1 MEKYALVLSGG
12 GARGAYE
19 IGVWQALR
27 ELEIPIHI
35 VTGTSVGALN
45 GCLVAQ
51 DRFDDAIK
59 IWEEMETHKV
69 FDVAENDRLRKFN
82 TGTTGLEEV
91 IRTYADEELLRKSD
105 IEFGLVTVQFP
116 DMIPHELFV
125 DEIPEGMLHDMVR
138 ASASFFPA
146 LATTDI
152 DGLKFMDGG
161 YHDVMPV
168 DLAMQKNPDHM
179 IAVYLDGAGK
189 LNRKS
194 VELAKENLKSFH
206 LIQCSWHLGKILDF
220 DINNSKRIM
229 RLGYLDTMKSYEKYD
244 GIKYTF
250 EKGQF
255 TPHQLKGAEAAASVF
270 ELDPTVIY
278 TGETLK
284 AGLMVAVANSPAAEI
299 HDNLLDILKSQLS
312 TGGLV
317 LNIARDLQKKE
328 ADSIFLTKQAF
339 RMLTEEIQAANFLI
353 NSGIV

>member
-69 FDVAENDRLRKFN
+69 FDVPENDRLRKFN

-91 IRTYADEELLRKSD
+91 IRTYADENLLRNSD

-116 DMIPHELFV
+116 EMTPHELFV
-125 DEIPEGMLHDMVR
+125 DEIPEGMLHDLVR

-146 LATTDI
+146 LSTTDI
-152 DGLKFMDGG
+152 DGIKFMDGG
-161 YHDVMPV
+161 YYDVMPV
-168 DLAMQKNPDHM
+168 DMAMQKNPDHM
-179 IAVYLDGAGK
+179 IAVYLDGAGLLHK
-189 LNRKS
+189 KS
-194 VELAKENLKSFH
+194 IENAKNNLKSFR
-206 LIQCSWHLGKILDF
+206 LIQCQWHLGKILDF
-220 DINNSKRIM
+220 NTDNSKRIM
-229 RLGYLDTMKSYEKYD
+229 RLGYLDAMKSYEKYD
-244 GIKYTF
+244 GVKYTF
-250 EKGQF
+250 EKGIF
-255 TPHQLKGAEAAASVF
+255 NAHQLKGAEAAASVF
-270 ELDPTVIY
+270 ELDPSVIY
-278 TGETLK
+278 NEETLK
-284 AGLMVAVANSPAAEI
+284 SSLMVAVANSPAAEI
-299 HDNLLDILKSQLS
+299 QDNLLDILKSKLS

-317 LNIARDLQKKE
+317 LSIARDLQKKE

-339 RMLTEEIQAANFLI
+339 RLLTEEIQAANYLI
-353 NSGIV
+353 NIGIV